1 MTALRASA
9 GRTDWKPGRIGGC
22 LGLVRS
28 GPRAEESSRRSPV
41 TLGILQELLLGR
53 MGVGLSLRPIPL
65 RPHPDP
71 IKFNIAHTIDL
82 SLLFAARE
90 GYAREK
96 HSRTELFI
104 LLIDNFRFFV
114 FAVHQFDF
122 ESGQVGNENSICKNS
137 SFIS

>member
-1 MTALRASA
+1 MTALRAST
-9 GRTDWKPGRIGGC
+9 GRTGWKPGRIRGC

-82 SLLFAARE
+82 SLLFSAARE
-90 GYAREK
+90 GYVRGKLQDIAIYTT
-96 HSRTELFI
+96 HWQLSFCL
-104 LLIDNFRFFV
+104 
-114 FAVHQFDF
+114 AVQQFDLDT
-122 ESGQVGNENSICKNS
+122 
-137 SFIS
+137 